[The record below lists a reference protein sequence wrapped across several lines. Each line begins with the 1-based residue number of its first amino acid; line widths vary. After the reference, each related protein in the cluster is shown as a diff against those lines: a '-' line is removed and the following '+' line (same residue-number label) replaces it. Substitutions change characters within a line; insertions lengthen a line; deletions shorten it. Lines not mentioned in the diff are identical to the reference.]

1 MELKKTITSIFMVPT
16 LKIPRNELKNNGFLN
31 GYSRDNMREVQYDN
45 AIYLLFRPTQVD
57 KFREFLDSEY
67 ERTRDIIDDYDYP
80 DGFVV
85 VVYRLDQKYKDDY
98 ALVRQGKY
106 SRTSSAFQE
115 EFTKSVTI
123 MVMGVEKEE
132 LSLQYR
138 VFNKTEDLVSFWEK
152 KFDVTF
158 GPDQE
163 IWHGFE
169 EEKETLTTDTL
180 KQFPREKVNQKG

>member
-123 MVMGVEKEE
+123 TVMGVEKEE